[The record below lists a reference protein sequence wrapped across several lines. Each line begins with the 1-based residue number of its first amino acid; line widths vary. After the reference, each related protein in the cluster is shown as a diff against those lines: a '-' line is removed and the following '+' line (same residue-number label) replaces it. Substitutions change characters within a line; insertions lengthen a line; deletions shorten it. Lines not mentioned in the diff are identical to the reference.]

1 MRSHCISVP
10 ALGQGDSNAMASGWF
25 YLPNVDAL
33 VFRNEQG
40 VFLRDVEC
48 LIPSIDM
55 RQRTVDTPAS
65 WGVWVDFVELT
76 EHGFADVS
84 TPNQGVAQEEALLGR
99 KAVFCAKRVF
109 FRGVLECLESDVQ
122 TAVVCDVLAQGEFA
136 VCM

>member
-1 MRSHCISVP
+1 
-10 ALGQGDSNAMASGWF
+10 
-25 YLPNVDAL
+25 
-33 VFRNEQG
+33 
-40 VFLRDVEC
+40 
-48 LIPSIDM
+48 M

-99 KAVFCAKRVF
+99 KAVFGAKRVF
-109 FRGVLECLESDVQ
+109 FCGVLKCLESDVQ